1 MHDQSFRAMVVEE
14 NPDGSFQRRIV
25 DRTFADLPDGEVLI
39 KVYYSSLNFKD
50 ALSATGNKGVTRH
63 YPHTPGI
70 DAAGVVVESTHP
82 DFAADDQV
90 LVTGYDLGMN
100 TAGGFSEYIR
110 VVADWVV
117 PLPKGLSL
125 KESMVYG
132 TAGFTAALCVSKLE
146 QTGITPQSGDILVT
160 GASGGVG
167 SMAVAILSRIGY
179 EVLAA
184 SGKPQAVDYLKGLGA
199 KQILKRSDLMD
210 VENKPLLPQ
219 RWAGVVDTVGGP
231 ILSAAIRHTQRHGVV
246 TCCGNA
252 ASAELNL
259 TIYPFILRGISLMGA
274 DSATSTM
281 STRRVIWQRLASDW
295 KIPNMEHISSE
306 IGLDDLDHHIET
318 ILKGGQ
324 IGRRVIKIADPVQA

>member
-1 MHDQSFRAMVVEE
+1 MDQTFRAMVVEE
-14 NPDGSFQRRIV
+14 KQDGRYERRIAA
-25 DRTFADLPDGEVLI
+25 RTFADLPDGEVLI
-39 KVYYSSLNFKD
+39 KVYYSSLNYKD

-70 DAAGVVVESTHP
+70 DAAGVVVESTNP
-82 DFAADDQV
+82 EFATGDQV
-90 LVTGYDLGMN
+90 FVTGYDLGMN
-100 TAGGFSEYIR
+100 TSGGFSEYIR

-125 KESMVYG
+125 KESMIYG
-132 TAGFTAALCVSKLE
+132 TAGFTAALCVHKLE
-146 QTGITPQSGDILVT
+146 QTGITPQSGNILVT

-179 EVLAA
+179 DVLAA
-184 SGKPQAVDYLKGLGA
+184 SGKPEAVDYLKTLGA
-199 KQILKRSDLMD
+199 RQILKRTDLKE
-210 VENKPLLPQ
+210 VENKPLLAQ

-231 ILSAAIRHTQRHGVV
+231 ILSAAIRSTQRHGVV
-246 TCCGNA
+246 TCCGNVA
-252 ASAELNL
+252 TAELNL

-281 STRRVIWQRLASDW
+281 STRRVIWQRLADDW
-295 KIPNMEHISSE
+295 KIPDMEHISSE
-306 IGLDDLDHHIET
+306 IGLDDLDHHIEK

-324 IGRRVIKIADPVQA
+324 IGRRVVKITEPVQA